1 MRMICFGD
9 SITRGVT
16 LQGTRL
22 RIVKETFPKLLQQ
35 QFEDI
40 DIINKGV
47 FNDNSRCLLERLGKH
62 IVAENPNIVLIE
74 IGGNDC
80 VFNWQE
86 VSKRPMD
93 EHAATVPL
101 PQFMENVKAIC
112 DKVRALDAQPIL
124 LALPPLDAARYYT
137 YLTTLFGNDI
147 SHWIC
152 RTGGISEW
160 HARYNEALVQLSHDC
175 HVPMIDTRTPFYA
188 RPINEVI
195 CDDGIHPTA
204 EGYALMAETI
214 AEAVPAIVETYT
226 LKH

>member
-1 MRMICFGD
+1 MKIICFGD
-9 SITRGVT
+9 SITRGVA

-22 RIVKETFPKLLQQ
+22 RIVKGTFPKLLQQ

-40 DIINKGV
+40 EIVNKGV
-47 FNDNSRCLLERLGKH
+47 FNDNSNSLLERFDKH
-62 IVAENPNIVLIE
+62 IVAEQPDVVFIE

-86 VSKRPMD
+86 VADHPMQD
-93 EHAATVPL
+93 HAATISL
-101 PQFMENVKAIC
+101 PNFIENVTTVC
-112 DKVRALDAQPIL
+112 EKVRELGAQPIL

-137 YLTTLFGNDI
+137 YLTKLYGNAI

-152 RTGGISEW
+152 RTGGITEW
-160 HARYNEALVQLSHDC
+160 HARYNAALVQLSNDL

-188 RPINEVI
+188 HSIEEVI
-195 CDDGIHPTA
+195 CNDGIHPTA

-214 AEAVPAIVETYT
+214 AKAIPQIIKT
-226 LKH
+226 LIHH